1 MSNFFSQK
9 NQNKQNSGDVSFM
22 LNGNTVEVNLLKPFW
37 PYGQVP
43 KITQKSTRSCMQF
56 VLPCKGRSN
65 ITQLRT
71 IFILGFYSN
80 FVITCPYVYLVCYK
94 KSTSNVKRSHSVWQ
108 NSLNW
113 VWDISLHALNF
124 AVLFVFVQKSLPNTL
139 HYIHTSGL

>member
-1 MSNFFSQK
+1 
-9 NQNKQNSGDVSFM
+9 M

-113 VWDISLHALNF
+113 VWDISLHAF
-124 AVLFVFVQKSLPNTL
+124 RRSLCLCSEKPAKYITL
-139 HYIHTSGL
+139 HSYIGFVKTTIQISIFFFAIDLCIIL